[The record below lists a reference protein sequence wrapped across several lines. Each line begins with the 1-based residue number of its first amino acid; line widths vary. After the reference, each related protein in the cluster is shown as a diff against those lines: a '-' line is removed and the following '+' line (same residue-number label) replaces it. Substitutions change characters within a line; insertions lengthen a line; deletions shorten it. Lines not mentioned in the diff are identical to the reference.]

1 MESFR
6 SMIPETLA
14 AGFAL
19 LLILYKIFRVLR
31 TDKKNDL
38 FTDEQDS
45 FRKML
50 MDEVKQLKEENES
63 LLDEKVALANRLSQV
78 ETDLK
83 SLKYNVVVLQRIISG
98 TINDQRILKLITR
111 IFSDIG
117 IEDPVSRRSES

>member
-1 MESFR
+1 MEELKT
-6 SMIPETLA
+6 MVPELA
-14 AGFAL
+14 TAGFAL
-19 LLILYKIFRVLR
+19 LVIVYKIFRVLK

-38 FTDEQDS
+38 FTNEQDS

-63 LLDEKVALANRLSQV
+63 LITEKVELASKLSQV
-78 ETDLK
+78 ENDLK
-83 SLKYNVVVLQRIISG
+83 SLKYNVLVLQRIISG

-117 IEDPVSRRSES
+117 IADPVSERN

>member
-1 MESFR
+1 MEALKT
-6 SMIPETLA
+6 MIPELA
-14 AGFAL
+14 TAGFAL
-19 LLILYKIFRVLR
+19 LVIVYKIFRVLK

-63 LLDEKVALANRLSQV
+63 LINEKVDLASKLSQV
-78 ETDLK
+78 ENDLK
-83 SLKYNVVVLQRIISG
+83 SLKYNVLVLQRIISG
-98 TINDQRILKLITR
+98 TIGDQRILKLITR

-117 IEDPVSRRSES
+117 IADPVSERN